1 MLNKGLFS
9 SDKDDWETP
18 QKLFEKLNDRYHF
31 VIDLAA
37 TSKNAK
43 CKNYYTVEDDALS
56 KDWSKVNGPKW
67 LNPPYGRQLGLW
79 VKKAYTS
86 SIKCKDPIVLLIPAR
101 TDTSYW
107 HEYIFYKA
115 HIDFLRGRLKF
126 EHNGSAGDSAPFPS
140 AIVTY
145 NFDMPWL

>member
-79 VKKAYTS
+79 VY
-86 SIKCKDPIVLLIPAR
+86 LLNQMQRPH
-101 TDTSYW
+101 SL
-107 HEYIFYKA
+107 A
-115 HIDFLRGRLKF
+115 HTGENR
-126 EHNGSAGDSAPFPS
+126 H
-140 AIVTY
+140 
-145 NFDMPWL
+145 